1 MNNTIDSKEL
11 QEMKAQLALLTQKLE
26 HETIVSQR
34 QIRQSMKDKANYLH
48 WFLIRE
54 SIISIIGIP
63 FCLWILPNISRIS
76 MLFCATCAIFLA
88 IELFYNCY
96 LFRRLSPNKFAGDN
110 LLEAR
115 KETLNF
121 KKLTIKWAYWF
132 EVPFVIVIFILFIY
146 EKSHF
151 HEGVILNIALTSGII
166 GFIIFAT
173 ISYYHLRK
181 LLRTSNYILSQIEEL
196 EKVSE

>member
-11 QEMKAQLALLTQKLE
+11 QEMKVQLELLNQKLE

-34 QIRQSMKDKANYLH
+34 QIRQSMKEKANYLH

-63 FCLWILPNISRIS
+63 FFVWILPNISKIS
-76 MLFCATCAIFLA
+76 MLFCYTCTIFLA
-88 IELFYNCY
+88 IELLYNCY
-96 LFRRLSPNKFAGDN
+96 LFLRLHPNKFTGDN
-110 LLEAR
+110 LIEAR
-115 KETLNF
+115 KDTLSF
-121 KKLTIKWAYWF
+121 KKQTLKWTYWF
-132 EVPFVIVIFILFIY
+132 EVPFAAVIFILFIY

-151 HEGVILNIALTSGII
+151 HEGIILNIALTSGII
-166 GFIIFAT
+166 GFIIFAS

-181 LLRTSNYILSQIEEL
+181 LLRTTDEILTQIKEL
-196 EKVSE
+196 EEKV

>member
-11 QEMKAQLALLTQKLE
+11 QEMKVQLELLNQKLE

-34 QIRQSMKDKANYLH
+34 QIRQSMKEKANYLH

-63 FCLWILPNISRIS
+63 FFVWILPNISKIS
-76 MLFCATCAIFLA
+76 MLFCYTCTIFLA
-88 IELFYNCY
+88 IELLYNCY
-96 LFRRLSPNKFAGDN
+96 LCLRLHPNKFTGDN
-110 LLEAR
+110 LIEAR
-115 KETLNF
+115 KDTLSF
-121 KKLTIKWAYWF
+121 KKQTLKWTYWF
-132 EVPFVIVIFILFIY
+132 EVPFAAVIFILFIY

-151 HEGVILNIALTSGII
+151 HEGIILNIALTSGII
-166 GFIIFAT
+166 GFIIFAS

-181 LLRTSNYILSQIEEL
+181 LLRTTDEILTQIKEL
-196 EKVSE
+196 EEKE

>member
-11 QEMKAQLALLTQKLE
+11 QEMKVQLELLNQKLE

-34 QIRQSMKDKANYLH
+34 QIRQSMKEKANYLH

-63 FCLWILPNISRIS
+63 FFVWILPNISKIS
-76 MLFCATCAIFLA
+76 MLFCYTCTIFLA
-88 IELFYNCY
+88 IELLYNCY
-96 LFRRLSPNKFAGDN
+96 LFLRLHPNKFTGDN
-110 LLEAR
+110 LIEAR
-115 KETLNF
+115 KDTLSF
-121 KKLTIKWAYWF
+121 KKQTLKWTYWF
-132 EVPFVIVIFILFIY
+132 EVPFATVIFILFIY

-151 HEGVILNIALTSGII
+151 HEGIILNIALTSGII
-166 GFIIFAT
+166 GFIIFAS

-181 LLRTSNYILSQIEEL
+181 LLRTTDEILTQIKEL
-196 EKVSE
+196 EEKV